1 MRPDLRHP
9 PAVPKIDTMSS
20 RLRTHLITLGLFAA
34 VIVVLALLW
43 WLRGVFAYVLL
54 LGVGIVVYYGLY
66 LLVVSRLKTRTE
78 ERAERPD
85 DGLD

>member
-1 MRPDLRHP
+1 
-9 PAVPKIDTMSS
+9 MSS